1 MFCSDKEPSKERPL
15 PPLPTFMKTE
25 SFCDLS
31 NSGVDISH
39 FTLILMA
46 EWGGCPAAPWI
57 LLPRPVPGS
66 RSPGMSSTDSAP
78 GGDAFPDRCD
88 QGSFHVSPAGT
99 ASAQSRCRGHGW
111 T

>member
-15 PPLPTFMKTE
+15 PPLPTFVKTE

-46 EWGGCPAAPWI
+46 EREAAQR
-57 LLPRPVPGS
+57 LPGYC
-66 RSPGMSSTDSAP
+66 SPDL
-78 GGDAFPDRCD
+78 FLV
-88 QGSFHVSPAGT
+88 QGPLE
-99 ASAQSRCRGHGW
+99 
-111 T
+111 